1 MLNRQSVLH
10 RGVILFLS
18 SFMLGGCL
26 QHHESYDFAENFASA
41 DSNISASDNT
51 IKLVNSA
58 FYQAFIGGAW
68 RYKGAVRSNGTINAY
83 IQIPDPLNMTEAA
96 QQDYLK
102 QAICPSS
109 NHHKMWQE
117 IKGTT
122 LAVHVYTNTRTR
134 STFAYC
140 DNPAAESV

>member
-1 MLNRQSVLH
+1 MFNCQFVLH
-10 RGVILFLS
+10 RGAILFISL
-18 SFMLGGCL
+18 FMLGGCL
-26 QHHESYDFAENFASA
+26 QHHERYYFAENFASA
-41 DSNISASDNT
+41 EPSIAASDNT

-68 RYKGAVRSNGTINAY
+68 RYKGAVRSNGRINAY

-122 LAVHVYTNTRTR
+122 LAVHVYTNTRSHT
-134 STFAYC
+134 TFAYC